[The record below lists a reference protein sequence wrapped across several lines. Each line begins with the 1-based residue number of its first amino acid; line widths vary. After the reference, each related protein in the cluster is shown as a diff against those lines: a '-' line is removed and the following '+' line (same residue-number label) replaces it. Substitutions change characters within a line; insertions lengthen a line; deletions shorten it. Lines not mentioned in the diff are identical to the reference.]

1 MTKKEKSQQSKVPP
15 KYIRVLK
22 ILSIFSLCL
31 TMLLLDVV
39 NGATYVVKTD
49 IGQDILKK
57 VSIALRPHTPT
68 IMWLTIMWLCF
79 ALLTIYIFAILIIKK
94 WNANDKI
101 SDIDRITN
109 RVKNERDKA
118 SKAKE
123 GIFNLR
129 NSILL
134 EDIQTSGKVK
144 DELYNYSKE
153 ISHARIEQKLEC
165 RNAKR
170 NYNKILKELYLLT
183 LKAYKNPSEQIK
195 QLHDELNKL

>member
-1 MTKKEKSQQSKVPP
+1 MTKKEKSQQSKEPP

-31 TMLLLDVV
+31 TMLLLGVV

-49 IGQDILKK
+49 IGQDILEK

-68 IMWLTIMWLCF
+68 IMWLCF
-79 ALLTIYIFAILIIKK
+79 ALLTIYIFARLIIKK
-94 WNANDKI
+94 WNVNDKI

-109 RVKNERDKA
+109 RAKNERDKA

-134 EDIQTSGKVK
+134 EDLRTSGKVK
-144 DELYNYSKE
+144 DELYNY
-153 ISHARIEQKLEC
+153 R
-165 RNAKR
+165 KR
-170 NYNKILKELYLLT
+170 
-183 LKAYKNPSEQIK
+183 
-195 QLHDELNKL
+195 

>member
-31 TMLLLDVV
+31 TMLLLGVV

-57 VSIALRPHTPT
+57 VSIALRPHTP
-68 IMWLTIMWLCF
+68 TIMWLCF

-109 RVKNERDKA
+109 RVKTNAIKLP
-118 SKAKE
+118 KPKKE
-123 GIFNLR
+123 FLTYETAFF
-129 NSILL
+129 LKTFKH
-134 EDIQTSGKVK
+134 QVK
-144 DELYNYSKE
+144 
-153 ISHARIEQKLEC
+153 
-165 RNAKR
+165 
-170 NYNKILKELYLLT
+170 
-183 LKAYKNPSEQIK
+183 
-195 QLHDELNKL
+195 

>member
-1 MTKKEKSQQSKVPP
+1 MLTFSTLQKV
-15 KYIRVLK
+15 KLNAVFCYIA
-22 ILSIFSLCL
+22 C
-31 TMLLLDVV
+31 D
-39 NGATYVVKTD
+39 
-49 IGQDILKK
+49 
-57 VSIALRPHTPT
+57 VSITLAEQTST
-68 IMWLTIMWLCF
+68 IIQ
-79 ALLTIYIFAILIIKK
+79 K

-109 RVKNERDKA
+109 RAKNERDKA

-134 EDIQTSGKVK
+134 EDIRTSGKVK

-153 ISHARIEQKLEC
+153 ISHARIEQELEC

>member
-1 MTKKEKSQQSKVPP
+1 MLCFF
-15 KYIRVLK
+15 YIA
-22 ILSIFSLCL
+22 C
-31 TMLLLDVV
+31 D
-39 NGATYVVKTD
+39 
-49 IGQDILKK
+49 
-57 VSIALRPHTPT
+57 VSITLAEQTST
-68 IMWLTIMWLCF
+68 IL
-79 ALLTIYIFAILIIKK
+79 KK
-94 WNANDKI
+94 WNANNKI

-109 RVKNERDKA
+109 RAKNERDKA

-144 DELYNYSKE
+144 DVLYNYSKE
-153 ISHARIEQKLEC
+153 ISHTRIEQELEC

>member
-1 MTKKEKSQQSKVPP
+1 MLTSPLFIILCWYFNTYKKYDSKMCFRIVA
-15 KYIRVLK
+15 YAV
-22 ILSIFSLCL
+22 SI
-31 TMLLLDVV
+31 MLLEQ
-39 NGATYVVKTD
+39 TST
-49 IGQDILKK
+49 ILE
-57 VSIALRPHTPT
+57 
-68 IMWLTIMWLCF
+68 
-79 ALLTIYIFAILIIKK
+79 K

-109 RVKNERDKA
+109 RAKNERDKA

-134 EDIQTSGKVK
+134 EDIRTSGKVK

-153 ISHARIEQKLEC
+153 ISHTRIEQELEC

>member
-1 MTKKEKSQQSKVPP
+1 MTKKEKSQQSKEPP

-31 TMLLLDVV
+31 TMLLLGVV

-57 VSIALRPHTPT
+57 VSIALRSHTP
-68 IMWLTIMWLCF
+68 TIMWLCF
-79 ALLTIYIFAILIIKK
+79 ALLTIYIFARLIIKK

-153 ISHARIEQKLEC
+153 ISHTRIEQELEC

-183 LKAYKNPSEQIK
+183 LKTYKNPSEQIK

>member
-1 MTKKEKSQQSKVPP
+1 MTKKEKSQQSKEPP

-31 TMLLLDVV
+31 TMLLLGVV

-49 IGQDILKK
+49 IGQNILKK

-68 IMWLTIMWLCF
+68 IMWLCF
-79 ALLTIYIFAILIIKK
+79 ALLTIYIFARLIIKK

-153 ISHARIEQKLEC
+153 ISHTRIEQELEC

-170 NYNKILKELYLLT
+170 NYIRKFYI
-183 LKAYKNPSEQIK
+183 
-195 QLHDELNKL
+195 

>member
-1 MTKKEKSQQSKVPP
+1 MTKKEKSQQSKEPP

-31 TMLLLDVV
+31 TMLLLGVV

-49 IGQDILKK
+49 IGQDILEK
-57 VSIALRPHTPT
+57 VSIALRPHAP
-68 IMWLTIMWLCF
+68 TIMWLCF
-79 ALLTIYIFAILIIKK
+79 ALLTIYIFARLIIKK

-109 RVKNERDKA
+109 RAKNERDKA

-123 GIFNLR
+123 
-129 NSILL
+129 
-134 EDIQTSGKVK
+134 

-153 ISHARIEQKLEC
+153 ISHTRIEQELEC

>member
-1 MTKKEKSQQSKVPP
+1 MTKKEKSQQSKEPP

-31 TMLLLDVV
+31 TMLLLGVV

-68 IMWLTIMWLCF
+68 IMWLCF
-79 ALLTIYIFAILIIKK
+79 ALLTIYIFARLIIKK

-153 ISHARIEQKLEC
+153 ISHTRIEQELEC
-165 RNAKR
+165 Q
-170 NYNKILKELYLLT
+170 KIEFFKYFIVIPFRIST
-183 LKAYKNPSEQIK
+183 LKTYKNPSEQIK

>member
-1 MTKKEKSQQSKVPP
+1 M
-15 KYIRVLK
+15 
-22 ILSIFSLCL
+22 
-31 TMLLLDVV
+31 V

-57 VSIALRPHTPT
+57 VSIALRPHTP
-68 IMWLTIMWLCF
+68 TIMWLCF

>member
-1 MTKKEKSQQSKVPP
+1 MTKKEKSQQSKEPP

-31 TMLLLDVV
+31 TMLLLGVV

-68 IMWLTIMWLCF
+68 IMWLCF
-79 ALLTIYIFAILIIKK
+79 ALLTIYIFARLIIKK

-101 SDIDRITN
+101 S
-109 RVKNERDKA
+109 DKA

-153 ISHARIEQKLEC
+153 ISHTRIEQELEC

>member
-1 MTKKEKSQQSKVPP
+1 MKLCGLYFVTFAVYMTKKEKSQQSKEPP

-31 TMLLLDVV
+31 TMLLLGVV

-68 IMWLTIMWLCF
+68 IMWLCF
-79 ALLTIYIFAILIIKK
+79 ALLTIYIFARLIIKK

-109 RVKNERDKA
+109 RAKNERDKA

-144 DELYNYSKE
+144 DELAAVKKDL
-153 ISHARIEQKLEC
+153 HVHKLHIKVAVTDALA
-165 RNAKR
+165 AKFLR
-170 NYNKILKELYLLT
+170 FTCHLLVGFT
-183 LKAYKNPSEQIK
+183 TQNVF
-195 QLHDELNKL
+195 

>member
-1 MTKKEKSQQSKVPP
+1 MTKKEKSQQSKEPP

-31 TMLLLDVV
+31 TMLLLGVV

-68 IMWLTIMWLCF
+68 IMWLCF
-79 ALLTIYIFAILIIKK
+79 ALLTIYIFARLIIKK

-153 ISHARIEQKLEC
+153 ISHTRIEQELEC

-183 LKAYKNPSEQIK
+183 LKTYKNPSE
-195 QLHDELNKL
+195 

>member
-1 MTKKEKSQQSKVPP
+1 MTKKEKSQQSKEPP

-31 TMLLLDVV
+31 TMLLLGVV

-57 VSIALRPHTPT
+57 ASIALRPHTP
-68 IMWLTIMWLCF
+68 TIMWLCF
-79 ALLTIYIFAILIIKK
+79 ALLTIYIFARLIIKK

-109 RVKNERDKA
+109 RAKNERDKA

-134 EDIQTSGKVK
+134 EDIRTSGKVK

-153 ISHARIEQKLEC
+153 ISHARIEQELEC

-170 NYNKILKELYLLT
+170 NYYKILKELYLLT
-183 LKAYKNPSEQIK
+183 LKTYKNPSEQIK